1 MFTPDQKDGCL
12 ACHNTVVT
20 APPPAAMLAGPV
32 ERNQPTTEPVMSA
45 PTAPTAAGTGAT
57 ETARA
62 DSAGAQPGPP
72 EPPIVAEELSL
83 LKIVLKKLD
92 AAPRR
97 IRTQVDDMGQL
108 IELRDALAEAKP
120 EDQGSLL
127 EQMHRIEAL
136 SKQRG
141 KGDSPP
147 PDRKSPYFGHLR
159 LEEGG
164 RRRDVLI
171 GARSYVEPGGGV
183 QIVDWRNA
191 PVSRLFYRYEEGDA
205 YEERLGDRVVE
216 GEILARRT
224 VAIVDSELR
233 RVSSPAGTYARDRQ
247 TGSWREIGATQARLS
262 VARDGTATLTP
273 AASTGSAS
281 SGGAATRDHAP
292 GGAPAWG
299 PGGPSAA
306 DTGASPPGATRG
318 RLGLD
323 ETGTR
328 RADRHLPAIAA
339 LIDPRQ
345 FELVTRPSSGL
356 IAVQGSAGSGKTTI
370 GLHRIAFLAFA
381 DPQRFRFDRMLV
393 VVYQRALANYVSRVL
408 PSLDVP
414 GVPVRTFLDWAGD
427 VRRATFPTLQ
437 APLTDD
443 TPPIVMRA
451 KAHGSMLKILADRQ
465 RQIADWCRAELARE
479 LTDRPGGHDVL
490 AFWDKPAPMPIDA
503 RVTALAQW
511 VKAAGAID
519 PATRNAVET
528 AGRRMRGRS
537 RDVVGEWA
545 ALLTDRKALGAGFDT
560 HAPGLFSSGQLDDV
574 HRWCV
579 ERDRLRT
586 GGHDPDEDAQP
597 YELDPEDDALL
608 LRLHQIQR
616 GPLSG
621 PRGPLA
627 IEHLMVDEVQDFS
640 PIELA
645 VLLET
650 TTRQRSVTLA
660 GDVAQAIAPEHGFS
674 SWSQMLDDLGIPH
687 ERVEPLRVSYRS
699 TREIV
704 DGAEHV
710 LGPLVG
716 DVRPVAPRTGAPIES
731 FGFGSAGEATEFLS
745 HALVELIRA
754 EPTASVA
761 LIARHPE
768 QARLYFDALVEA
780 EVPQVRIIADQDFP
794 FTAGIDVTD
803 VRQTKGLEFD
813 IVILLEATDAS
824 YPVNDDAR
832 RLLHVAMTRA
842 AHQLWITYTGT
853 PTRLLPEALRG

>member
-1 MFTPDQKDGCL
+1 
-12 ACHNTVVT
+12 
-20 APPPAAMLAGPV
+20 V
-32 ERNQPTTEPVMSA
+32 ERDQ
-45 PTAPTAAGTGAT
+45 PTAAGALKVVAPAD
-57 ETARA
+57 EAAVPDHAASLLPRA
-62 DSAGAQPGPP
+62 
-72 EPPIVAEELSL
+72 VAEEQTMLRV
-83 LKIVLKKLD
+83 VLKKID

-97 IRTQVDDMGQL
+97 IRTQVDDAGSL

-120 EDQGSLL
+120 EDQGSIL

-136 SKQRG
+136 SRQRG
-141 KGDSPP
+141 KGESPP
-147 PDRKSPYFGHLR
+147 VDRKSPYFGHLR

-171 GARSYVEPGGGV
+171 GSRSFVEPGGGV

-191 PVSRLFYRYEEGDA
+191 PISRLFYRYEEGDS

-216 GEILARRT
+216 GDILARRT
-224 VAIVDSELR
+224 VAIVEAELR
-233 RVSSPAGTYARDRQ
+233 RVSSPEGTYARDRIS
-247 TGSWREIGATQARLS
+247 GSWRQIGTTQARLS
-262 VARDGTATLTP
+262 VARDGTAVLTP
-273 AASTGSAS
+273 AVPAVR
-281 SGGAATRDHAP
+281 SGLLPESGVDGGRPAATQIP
-292 GGAPAWG
+292 PA
-299 PGGPSAA
+299 AA
-306 DTGASPPGATRG
+306 ARG

-323 ETGTR
+323 ENGGR

-370 GLHRIAFLAFA
+370 GLHRIAYLAFA
-381 DPQRFRFDRMLV
+381 DPQRFRPDRMLV

-414 GVPVRTFLDWAGD
+414 GVPVRTFSDWAGD
-427 VRRATFPTLQ
+427 VRRATFPALQ
-437 APLTDD
+437 APLSDD

-451 KAHGSMLKILADRQ
+451 KAHGAMLKILDDRQ
-465 RQIADWCRAELARE
+465 RELATWCRAELERE
-479 LTDRPGGHDVL
+479 ISERPHADDLLALWDRTAIRPPTATVPPGSPRDT
-490 AFWDKPAPMPIDA
+490 PIDQ
-503 RVTALAQW
+503 RVTALARW
-511 VKAAGAID
+511 VKESPATPGGAGGIGDITID

-528 AGRRMRGRS
+528 AGRRMRARS

-545 ALLTDRKALGAGFDT
+545 SLLTDRGALAAGFQK
-560 HAPGLFSSGQLDDV
+560 HAPGLFSTGQIDDL

-586 GGHDPDEDAQP
+586 AGRDPDEDAEP
-597 YELDPEDDALL
+597 YALDPEDDALL

-616 GPLSG
+616 GGLLGTMSGAGSATTATSNG
-621 PRGPLA
+621 PRAAPG

-640 PIELA
+640 PVELA

-650 TTRQRSVTLA
+650 TTRERSVTLA
-660 GDVAQAIAPEHGFS
+660 GDIAQAIAPEHGFS
-674 SWSQMLDDLGIPH
+674 SWSEMLEDLGIPH

-704 DGAEHV
+704 DAAEYV

-716 DVRPVAPRTGAPIES
+716 DVRPVAPRTGAPVES
-731 FGFGSAGEATEFLS
+731 FGFGSPGEATEFLS
-745 HALVELIRA
+745 HALVELMRA

-761 LIARHPE
+761 LVARHPE
-768 QARLYFDALVEA
+768 QARLYYDALAEA
-780 EVPQVRIIADQDFP
+780 EIPSLRIIADQDFP

-813 IVILLEATDAS
+813 IVILLEVTDAS
-824 YPVNDDAR
+824 YPQNDDAR

-842 AHQLWITYTGT
+842 AHQLWITYTGS
-853 PTRLLPEALRG
+853 PSQLLPEVLRG

>member
-1 MFTPDQKDGCL
+1 
-12 ACHNTVVT
+12 
-20 APPPAAMLAGPV
+20 V
-32 ERNQPTTEPVMSA
+32 ERDQ
-45 PTAPTAAGTGAT
+45 PTAAGALKVTAAAAEAAVPSDGASAVP
-57 ETARA
+57 TA
-62 DSAGAQPGPP
+62 
-72 EPPIVAEELSL
+72 VAEELNL
-83 LKIVLKKLD
+83 LRVVLNKID

-97 IRTQVDDMGQL
+97 TRTQVDDAGSL

-120 EDQGSLL
+120 EDQGSIL

-136 SKQRG
+136 SRQRG
-141 KGDSPP
+141 KGESPP
-147 PDRKSPYFGHLR
+147 VDRKSPYFGHLR

-171 GARSYVEPGGGV
+171 GSRSFVEPGGGV

-191 PVSRLFYRYEEGDA
+191 PVSRLFYRYEQGDS

-224 VAIVDSELR
+224 VAIVEAELR
-233 RVSSPAGTYARDRQ
+233 RVSSPEGTYARDRVS
-247 TGSWREIGATQARLS
+247 GAWRHIATTQAKLS
-262 VARDGTATLTP
+262 VARDGTAVLTP
-273 AASTGSAS
+273 AAPAAAS
-281 SGGAATRDHAP
+281 SLPGAGVAGGVPTGMP
-292 GGAPAWG
+292 PA
-299 PGGPSAA
+299 SAA
-306 DTGASPPGATRG
+306 GTRG

-323 ETGTR
+323 ENGGR

-370 GLHRIAFLAFA
+370 GLHRIAYLAFA
-381 DPQRFRFDRMLV
+381 DPQRFRPDRMLV

-414 GVPVRTFLDWAGD
+414 GVPVRTFSDWAGD
-427 VRRATFPTLQ
+427 VRRATFPALLV
-437 APLTDD
+437 PLCDD
-443 TPPIVMRA
+443 TPPVVMRA
-451 KAHGSMLKILADRQ
+451 KAHGAMLKILDDRQ
-465 RQIADWCRAELARE
+465 RELADWCRAELERE
-479 LTDRPGGHDVL
+479 ISQRPQADEVL
-490 AFWDKPAPMPIDA
+490 ALWDRTAIRPPAGTVVPGSPRDTPIDQ
-503 RVTALAQW
+503 RVTTLARW
-511 VKAAGAID
+511 VKETHASAEGTVVVD

-545 ALLTDRKALGAGFDT
+545 ALLTDRSALAVGFEK
-560 HAPGLFSSGQLDDV
+560 HAPSLFSAGQLDDV

-579 ERDRLRT
+579 ERDRMRT
-586 GGHDPDEDAQP
+586 AGRDPDEDAEP
-597 YELDPEDDALL
+597 YALDPEDDALL
-608 LRLHQIQR
+608 LRLHQVQR
-616 GPLSG
+616 GALIGTMAGAMSGAGGRTTG
-621 PRGPLA
+621 PRSPPG

-640 PIELA
+640 PVELA

-650 TTRQRSVTLA
+650 TTRERSVTLA
-660 GDVAQAIAPEHGFS
+660 GDIAQAIAPEHGFS
-674 SWSQMLDDLGIPH
+674 SWQEMLEDLGIPH

-704 DGAEHV
+704 DAAEHV

-716 DVRPVAPRTGAPIES
+716 DVRPVAPRTGAPVES

-745 HALVELIRA
+745 HALVELMRA

-761 LIARHPE
+761 LIARHAE
-768 QARLYFDALVEA
+768 QARVYYDALVEA
-780 EVPQVRIIADQDFP
+780 EIPSLRIIADQDFP

-813 IVILLEATDAS
+813 IVILLEVTEAA
-824 YPVNDDAR
+824 YPQNDDAR

-842 AHQLWITYTGT
+842 AHQLWITYTGA
-853 PTRLLPEALRG
+853 PSQLLPEALRG